1 MATSESVVAQSAP
14 RAIGAGAVLRRC
26 FGFPV
31 LLGAVLLAGV
41 FAGTYA
47 DEVAVGRLFAE
58 GDTWWH
64 IATGQRILSTHTW
77 PTSDPFS
84 FTASGQNWM
93 AYEWLGEVV
102 MALARRWGG
111 LAGMAAL
118 LLSLVSAIMLLLY
131 YYCYLRSGSWKAA
144 FVGCTAL
151 LPLAFG
157 FFTLRPQLM
166 GYVLLLVTL
175 ICLERYRRGRQ
186 RNLWI
191 LPLVFLVW
199 VNTHGSFVLG
209 LFTLG
214 VYWASGLFRFEWG
227 GLIAEPWP
235 ASQRRHLAWVFLAS
249 LVGLCIT
256 PYGSR
261 LAAYPLQVALLQPI
275 SVANIYEWAP
285 LPFDLLMGKLFLGL
299 LILFLLA
306 LLVLRPTFRLEE
318 VGLLLAA
325 IYASCM
331 HRRFALLFIVV
342 FTPFLTV
349 ILGRWVPPYKPHKD
363 RYVLNGVLILL
374 LLVGLLR
381 FFPSSDNLTR
391 TMTQKFPVGAVKYLE
406 RHPPEGRM
414 YNEYFWGGYLIWTRP
429 GSRVFIDGRADI
441 YEYVG
446 VFPDYLDISRMAP
459 NTLFLLRK
467 YDIGACLVQPNTP
480 LSTLLRAL
488 PDWQIT
494 YEDKTSALFVH
505 KQRHS
510 DP

>member
-1 MATSESVVAQSAP
+1 MATSESIAAP
-14 RAIGAGAVLRRC
+14 RPVQAVGAGAVLRR
-26 FGFPV
+26 FFSFPV
-31 LLGAVLLAGV
+31 LLGALLFAGV

-47 DEVAVGRLFAE
+47 DDIAGARLFIE

-64 IATGQRILSTHTW
+64 VATGQRILTTHTW

-84 FTASGQNWM
+84 FTVSGQSWM
-93 AYEWLGEVV
+93 AYEWLGEVA
-102 MALARRWGG
+102 MALATRWGG

-118 LLSLVSAIMLLLY
+118 LLGLGSAIMLLLY

-144 FVGCTAL
+144 FIGCALL
-151 LPLAFG
+151 LPLTSG

-166 GYVLLLVTL
+166 GYVLLVVTL

-209 LFTLG
+209 LFILG
-214 VYWASGLFRFEWG
+214 VYWVSGLFRFEFG
-227 GLIAEPWP
+227 GLIAEPWS
-235 ASQRRHLAWVFLAS
+235 AHQRRHFAWIS
-249 LVGLCIT
+249 LVSVVALLIT

-261 LAAYPLQVALLQPI
+261 LAAYPLQVAFLQPI

-306 LLVLRPTFRLEE
+306 VLALRPTFRLEE
-318 VGLLLAA
+318 VGLLLPA

-342 FTPFLTV
+342 FTPFLAT
-349 ILGRWVPPYKPHKD
+349 ILGRWVPPYRPQKD
-363 RYVLNGVLILL
+363 RYVLNAVLIF
-374 LLVGLLR
+374 LVVAGLLS
-381 FFPSSDNLTR
+381 FFPSSERLAR
-391 TMTQKFPVGAVKYLE
+391 VMPRKFPVGAVEYLKQ
-406 RHPPEGRM
+406 HPLEGRI
-414 YNEYFWGGYLIWTRP
+414 YNEYFWGGYLIWARP
-429 GSRVFIDGRADI
+429 GKNVFIDGRADI
-441 YEYVG
+441 YEYAG
-446 VFPDYLDISRMAP
+446 VFSDYLAIARMAP
-459 NTLFLLRK
+459 NALFLLRK
-467 YDIGACLVQPNTP
+467 YDIDACLVEPNTP

-505 KQRHS
+505 KQRRS
-510 DP
+510 NP